1 MRVVFE
7 GIAYDTDKSTEIVSG
22 DNSEWSGAWWGL
34 YRAPTGAFF
43 KIVVDH
49 DGETFLECRT
59 LTDVEARAIL
69 ERHGNHLV
77 EKYFGPMPEPGSPQ
91 ALKAI
96 PGSYPTSS
104 CLPDRSSELVT
115 LKPGIWG
122 VSVDLKELWRRI
134 AHHFRQR

>member
-1 MRVVFE
+1 MRIIFE

-22 DNSEWSGAWWGL
+22 DNSAWSGGWWGL

-59 LTDVEARAIL
+59 LTDVEARTFL
-69 ERHGNHLV
+69 ERNANNLV
-77 EKYFGPMPEPGSPQ
+77 EKYFGPMPDPDSPQ
-91 ALKAI
+91 A
-96 PGSYPTSS
+96 SS
-104 CLPDRSSELVT
+104 SATRSSPPPEPSSELLT

-122 VSVDLKELWRRI
+122 VSVDLKEVWRRI
-134 AHHFRQR
+134 RRRWRNS